1 VLQICFVVRI
11 STISSSPYNAMSGS
25 GGGGPAP
32 TRCGRFGMPAMRLLG
47 GCMGATTIAL
57 GVYDIAQ
64 DSGNVK
70 NVVNNIYRIL
80 VREATAHRMLV
91 AAVAED
97 ASRVV
102 LICLIPLWL
111 PWYSSVWHFDCSCRV
126 AFDHAIDLVF
136 VSHFLRRT
144 GRILHLRRRIGDGQS
159 MV

>member
-80 VREATAHRMLV
+80 VRKTSCAHRILV
-91 AAVAED
+91 AAAAED
-97 ASRVV
+97 AIVRAD
-102 LICLIPLWL
+102 LLNAGRCLIPLWL
-111 PWYSSVWHFDCSCRV
+111 PWCCFSL
-126 AFDHAIDLVF
+126 AF
-136 VSHFLRRT
+136 
-144 GRILHLRRRIGDGQS
+144 
-159 MV
+159 